1 MRKTG
6 KAPSHRLSRA
16 FISPISP
23 QSPPYNKSRRLRIRE
38 SSPSTSCFL
47 RFLLHFFFK
56 MNYYYTERYNNNKTL
71 KQVKKNW
78 RCCHL
83 IPVQCDYIFF
93 SAMLF
98 YLGLGLAPRALP
110 VDFTTFYS
118 VRICYPWSPKMI
130 FLYLEQ
136 RMSVCLEHIYANDTD

>member
-56 MNYYYTERYNNNKTL
+56 MNYYYTEMYNNNKTL

-98 YLGLGLAPRALP
+98 YLGLGLAPRALHNFLFCP
-110 VDFTTFYS
+110 YLLSLVAKNDIS
-118 VRICYPWSPKMI
+118 IPWA
-130 FLYLEQ
+130 EN
-136 RMSVCLEHIYANDTD
+136 EHMLGAYANDTD